1 MKLVAAAAAAALIA
15 GAGTA
20 SARQPFGIL
29 GDRAP
34 DARPAMLV
42 LGTPH
47 FDNPG
52 RDIVNQK
59 IEDVLTPGRQREIE
73 AIVER
78 LAAFR
83 PTHVAVEWRSS
94 RQEKLDQ
101 RYADY
106 RAGRYQLS
114 RDERDQIGLRL
125 AARLGLDRVHAVDWN
140 EMPPG
145 EEADYD
151 FLAYAQ
157 QNGLAESFDKAR
169 AAKQAQANR
178 ETGRMRCTNVAA
190 WLRNLNTPE
199 ARRESHRAYYDIAL
213 VGDAQTNPGANWV
226 GSWYGRNLK
235 IFANLVRLADRP
247 EDRVVVIYGAG
258 HGPLLAQF
266 AEESGAFEVVD
277 PLANLPEAAARPA
290 CPNGDAQDS

>member
-1 MKLVAAAAAAALIA
+1 MKLVAAAVAVALFA
-15 GAGTA
+15 GGGAA

-34 DARPAMLV
+34 DARPAMLI

-59 IEDVLTPGRQREIE
+59 IEDVLTPERQREIE

-94 RQEKLDQ
+94 AQEKLDR

-106 RAGRYQLS
+106 RAGRYELS

-151 FLAYAQ
+151 FYAYAQ
-157 QNGLAESFDKAR
+157 KNGLAESFD
-169 AAKQAQANR
+169 AAKATMQAEFDR
-178 ETGRMRCTNVAA
+178 ESERMRCTNVAA
-190 WLRNLNTPE
+190 WLRGLNTPE
-199 ARRESHRAYYDIAL
+199 ALRKSHRGYYDIAL
-213 VGDAQTNPGANWV
+213 IGDAETNPGANWV

-247 EDRVVVIYGAG
+247 EDRIVVIYGAG
-258 HGPLLAQF
+258 HAPLLGAF
-266 AEESGAFEVVD
+266 ARESGAFDVAD
-277 PLANLPEAAARPA
+277 PLAYLPANETTS
-290 CPNGDAQDS
+290 CD